1 MRRGHE
7 VRWMILAPASTEL
20 LRDGEIQIPSAKDA
34 VGYAPDAVYV
44 PGDRVP
50 GFIPGIK
57 VQVMHGITEDKR
69 GNQYP
74 ERGLFDLYCTEG
86 PGRTAD
92 LSPMQ
97 EERGYY
103 RVEETG
109 WVKLDSLLGIQ
120 DERPEYDRPQIL
132 YASTFSKRLSG
143 AEDLFPEIQRLSQN
157 PEWQWLITLHP
168 KMDPSTVEKYRSLQN
183 DNLAFF
189 RTEHVIELL
198 HRADIMVSDN
208 SSIVQEFMLLEKPAV
223 TYRNRDPDPCM
234 IDISETH
241 ELEAAIN
248 KALNPGAALA
258 EQLKSY
264 GHTITPWLDGKA
276 AGRIL
281 DATEGMIRGGWQ
293 DSKPLN
299 LFRNFKM
306 RRQHSYYKF
315 W

>member
-1 MRRGHE
+1 
-7 VRWMILAPASTEL
+7 MILSAASKAL
-20 LRDGEIQIPSAKDA
+20 LRAGEVQVSSAKDA
-34 VGYAPDAVYV
+34 VDYAPDAVFV

-57 VQVMHGITEDKR
+57 VQVMHGINEDKR
-69 GNQYP
+69 GNRYP

-86 PGRTAD
+86 PARTAD

-103 RVEETG
+103 RIEETG
-109 WVKLDSLLGIQ
+109 WVKLDSLLGPQ
-120 DERPEYDRPQIL
+120 KECPDYDRPQIL
-132 YASTFSKRLSG
+132 YASTFTKSLSG
-143 AEDLFPEIQRLSQN
+143 AEDLFPEIQRLSQR
-157 PEWQWLITLHP
+157 PDWQWLITLHP
-168 KMDPSTVEKYRSLQN
+168 KMDPATVEKYRSLEGE
-183 DNLAFF
+183 NLAFF
-189 RTEHVIELL
+189 GTEHVIELL

-223 TYRNRDPDPCM
+223 TYRNRDPRPCM
-234 IDISETH
+234 IDINEA
-241 ELEAAIN
+241 EQLESAIVQG
-248 KALNPGAALA
+248 LNPDTALI
-258 EQLKSY
+258 ERLKSY
-264 GHTITPWLDGKA
+264 GPSVTPWLDGKA
-276 AGRIL
+276 SGRIL
-281 DATEGMIRGGWQ
+281 DATEEMIRDGWQ